1 MKILYFFPEK
11 SVVMHQWQRTHFLD
25 ELPRHGITIDTLNPL
40 QFRSFDEANE
50 VLLKSVRSNNYDLF
64 FTNLCQMDVIY
75 KETLAEIKKM
85 GLPALSF
92 RGDNLLWAQ
101 NDQDLAPYFDLVW
114 LTSIETKYL
123 YDKWNVNTI
132 FLPYAANPFTFVPRN
147 EVDEK
152 KRACF
157 VGTPY
162 GSRSIMINE
171 LTKGGIPVDVFCKKI
186 KVEKKPGEDAA
197 FLDLPSSDNKTRL
210 NTMRFKEGRKIIW
223 GAVVNKLIGQN
234 QLDENRNLTKLSMVE
249 ASKQSEI
256 YSSYTLSLA
265 TTSAGNTDI
274 LKNNLPVINL
284 RSFEIPMSGGLQIC
298 RYNSELAS
306 YFEEDKEII
315 FYRSKEEY
323 LDKAKYYL
331 CKASSKEISEKK
343 NAARKRA
350 EGEHTWTKRFD
361 DAIGALGIHK

>member
-11 SVVMHQWQRTHFLD
+11 SVVMHQWQRAHFLD
-25 ELPRHGITIDTLNPL
+25 ELPRHGITIDTFNPL
-40 QFRSFDEANE
+40 LYKSFDEANE
-50 VLLKSVRSNNYDLF
+50 ALLNYVRCNNYNLF
-64 FTNLCQMDVIY
+64 FTNMCQADVIF
-75 KETLAEIKKM
+75 KDTLVEIKRM
-85 GLPALSF
+85 GLPTLSF

-101 NDQDLAPYFDLVW
+101 NDQDLSPYFDLVW
-114 LTSIETKYL
+114 LTSAETQYL

-132 FLPYAANPFTFVPRN
+132 FLPYAANPFTFAPRN
-147 EVDEK
+147 EGDEK

-186 KVEKKPGEDAA
+186 NVENKLGVEDA

-234 QLDENRNLTKLSMVE
+234 QLDENSNLTKLSMVE

-265 TTSAGNTDI
+265 TTSAGNTDV

-298 RYNSELAS
+298 RYNKELAS

-331 CKASSKEISEKK
+331 CKASSTEISIKK

-350 EGEHTWTKRFD
+350 EGEHTWINRFEN
-361 DAIGALGIHK
+361 AIDALGVHK